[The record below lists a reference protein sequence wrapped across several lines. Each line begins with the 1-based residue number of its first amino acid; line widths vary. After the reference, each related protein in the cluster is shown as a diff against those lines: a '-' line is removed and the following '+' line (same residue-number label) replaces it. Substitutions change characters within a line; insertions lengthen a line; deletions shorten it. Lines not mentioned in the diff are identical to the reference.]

1 MKTQWLNECKQTVL
15 LCHTELLKN

>member
-15 LCHTELLKN
+15 LCHTELRKN